1 MRLGD
6 HNPGRWDPQTDHLHT
21 PCLGQWSLPPPGV
34 QQGLGVCPQGG
45 KRSLVGRAWLTAPPS
60 LAPASLAP
68 SGGAGC
74 PLLEIQRRGRTR
86 HFPWR
91 DKLLKL
97 CAPSLSG
104 GWQRAGQDGEGGA
117 ALGVSTF
124 VPHTCPRTKGK
135 VRGTQVM
142 QRAGVLEETVGTPRP
157 GGRGLPPPPPPHPLP
172 LHFFAVLDCPSSHDS
187 GLREVTR
194 QAPWV

>member
-86 HFPWR
+86 RFPWR

-97 CAPSLSG
+97 CPEPKWGVA
-104 GWQRAGQDGEGGA
+104 EGGA
-117 ALGVSTF
+117 GWRRGRGSGRVHICSSHL
-124 VPHTCPRTKGK
+124 PQDKGEGSGDTGDAEG
-135 VRGTQVM
+135 RG
-142 QRAGVLEETVGTPRP
+142 P
-157 GGRGLPPPPPPHPLP
+157 GGDSGHTEARREG
-172 LHFFAVLDCPSSHDS
+172 PSSS
-187 GLREVTR
+187 PPTTSSAPAFLCCLGLSL
-194 QAPWV
+194 QP